1 MKDKKCKFVY
11 IRKKD
16 HPKLYLWAKNW
27 EKLNVPKPD
36 TEPVPVMEVMK
47 TPIDSTDTSSETS
60 RRTDIK
66 IETKASV
73 KDDHDDKSIASD
85 SELMKILEEDSSN
98 SDESKVMC
106 KKEDSINS
114 NGGHILL
121 DALTRNG
128 SPDEKQKLNLENAIE
143 NISKLKR
150 VFFFS
155 FFLFFFFPF
164 FSLIAVIYSIA
175 LFTIVLLLR

>member
-1 MKDKKCKFVY
+1 MKYTKRYEFVY

-27 EKLNVPKPD
+27 DKLDVPKPD
-36 TEPVPVMEVMK
+36 TDPVPVMEVMK
-47 TPIDSTDTSSETS
+47 TPVDSTDTSSETS
-60 RRTDIK
+60 RRTDTK
-66 IETKASV
+66 IDTKTSV

-121 DALTRNG
+121 DALTRSG
-128 SPDEKQKLNLENAIE
+128 SPDGKQKLKLDNAIE
-143 NISKLKR
+143 NISKLKQS
-150 VFFFS
+150 V
-155 FFLFFFFPF
+155 FLFIFLFPPF
-164 FSLIAVIYSIA
+164 
-175 LFTIVLLLR
+175 LL